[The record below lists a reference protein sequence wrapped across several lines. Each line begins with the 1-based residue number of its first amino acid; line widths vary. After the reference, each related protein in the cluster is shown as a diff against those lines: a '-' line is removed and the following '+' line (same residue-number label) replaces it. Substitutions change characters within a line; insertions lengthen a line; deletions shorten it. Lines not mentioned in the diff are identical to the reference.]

1 MFPDYLSVSYVIIK
15 INVIGPFEECEDSNV
30 AGYAD
35 DAAQHRIHMQRYLV

>member
-15 INVIGPFEECEDSNV
+15 INVIDPFEECEDSNV

-35 DAAQHRIHMQRYLV
+35 DAAQHRIHMQRFLV